1 MSVPNLFDAETRQRM
16 ADLYGKPIKQA
27 APSAEAYKAQLQAWC
42 EMADKKHTPEE
53 LAAARAALNVPADCA
68 QPDLSLRHH
77 A

>member
-1 MSVPNLFDAETRQRM
+1 MSAPNLFDAETRQRM
-16 ADLYGKPIKQA
+16 ADLYGKPIKPA
-27 APSAEAYKAQLQAWC
+27 APSMASYRAQLQAWC
-42 EMADKKHTPEE
+42 EMADKEHTPEE